1 MLNIFFH
8 LNQWYKKLLHSNP
21 DLEPRKESLQFVG
34 KKSLEYK
41 FWMGREL
48 IEYRCCSII
57 EGLIKET
64 KGLRKVYP
72 DTN

>member
-1 MLNIFFH
+1 
-8 LNQWYKKLLHSNP
+8 
-21 DLEPRKESLQFVG
+21 
-34 KKSLEYK
+34 
-41 FWMGREL
+41 MGREL

-72 DTN
+72 DTNQSDRVKKNMNRAKFIRVKTKFG